1 MEAQWR
7 QEREREQGHSVWA
20 TRPTAPAC
28 WPLPFP
34 RGRLDP
40 AGTYFGGL
48 EFCQGRQFK
57 GSWGH
62 GRDVRD
68 ILNVGSGLSNKKEAQ
83 WRRRGGGAGR
93 ASGRRRR
100 LCCMS
105 AGSLSFPWCFLFVWF
120 VLFCSNCHKL
130 TTLFC
135 RH

>member
-1 MEAQWR
+1 MEAPWR
-7 QEREREQGHSVWA
+7 QEGEREQGHLVWA
-20 TRPTAPAC
+20 TRPAAPAC

-34 RGRLDP
+34 GQP
-40 AGTYFGGL
+40 AGNYFGGL

-68 ILNVGSGLSNKKEAQ
+68 FLNVGSGLSIKKEAQ

-93 ASGRRRR
+93 ASGRRRH

-105 AGSLSFPWCFLFVWF
+105 SGSLSFRWCFFVCLVCS
-120 VLFCSNCHKL
+120 VLL
-130 TTLFC
+130 
-135 RH
+135 